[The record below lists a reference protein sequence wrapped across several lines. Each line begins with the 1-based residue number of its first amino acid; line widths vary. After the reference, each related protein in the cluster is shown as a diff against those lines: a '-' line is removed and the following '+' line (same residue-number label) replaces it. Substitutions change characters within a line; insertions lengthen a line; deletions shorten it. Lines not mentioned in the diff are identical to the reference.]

1 MKKLLAIILAALI
14 VLCILPTAAFAEGND
29 NSVPVWPEEG
39 SIHLEKSAEKAN
51 IPGFNDAWEITL
63 KVSGKNYN
71 TTSDV
76 VLVIDNS
83 NSMYE
88 DGRMAKTKTAAKAF
102 VDKLLTEDSS
112 TRIAVVVFN
121 LKATNTGFYT
131 YQNKEE
137 IKQYIDNI
145 KKNED
150 DGGTFTQ
157 LGIKTAQELL
167 ASAESTG
174 KNKSIVLLSDGVPTK
189 SYEVNN
195 ISLVDVTR
203 VSTDITSNC
212 GFGTHSAPTIKL
224 KPEYTTKIEGCDYSK
239 TKGNGYENDYGISYT
254 VSAPS
259 QSFFNHD
266 EVKGSWKCS
275 HTLGSSKKWNYVINA
290 NNSNGTQNTT
300 GTISGHSSG
309 TIKFSTKFTA
319 QRTILNLSEPTIWE
333 ANQAKN
339 ARTTIYSVALQ
350 AGTNGENT
358 LKACASDPVK
368 GYFAIGA
375 NETDVAGKLTEAFTA
390 IAGSIAIAAKNGV
403 VNDQMSEFVDV
414 YFDTA
419 HNAPIITNDLDAYNA
434 GNADIYISQG
444 TAAFEGEPEKII
456 WQVGNVNE
464 DDPPVMKYRVIA
476 KQKIITEPGQLIPT
490 NEFATFN
497 YIDYK
502 DEEQNGTF
510 PVPQVAINGGT
521 ILVHYYLVNGDGKPI
536 NEYGVEVESPKVAKQ
551 VKEEH
556 YFVNAEGQSG
566 LNYGTYTVNKADIEG
581 HNYFGKYSVDEGVL
595 TEGDTAAVE
604 LSMAN
609 ANRNVWFAYN
619 KEFTVVHVK
628 ENGNT
633 SENFSVSAGFD
644 MTAHVTEGYL
654 YGGTFS
660 DEACTQV
667 ANFGDGNPTGFLPE
681 AGKTYYI
688 WEVDR
693 EYLMPKSL
701 SCWEHVGT
709 GIVDVMGF
717 YLVTPIDRLNYS
729 EVGFRVGE
737 AKLPANQLTETY
749 MDGGETATLI
759 KEGDQPVVYQKI
771 NVTRKDGGSDSYT
784 VSSVTSKTAGYLACY
799 SMDKATYWNE
809 AGAQITFTPY
819 WITLDGVE
827 VTGSATRTC
836 EYKGAGSDAD
846 TTYKKVGKVSEVAA
860 AVKPVFT
867 SADNANGLTLLSA
880 FIADGVQMNPVA
892 PTEPEKPIEPAEPEQ
907 PTEPEQPIEP
917 TEPEQPE
924 KPEQPSNE
932 INVTVHDAGETYT
945 VTVAKGD
952 IRGEIE
958 HIGADNKLFA
968 GWYYDEHCKKVADL
982 ADITEDTEIH
992 AKYVSTSYLQAKY
1005 MENFFFRNRGIYLI
1019 SAVDGRD
1026 FAETGFII
1034 NGEAFTASGSNRN
1047 VHYSAS
1053 YLFGRDVSRNAR
1065 LIVED
1070 YSLYGVEE
1078 GTELVVAPY
1087 WVTADGT
1094 TVYGTERVLTVGRYG
1109 IEG

>member
-1 MKKLLAIILAALI
+1 MKKLLAIILAALM

-63 KVSGKNYN
+63 KVSGKNYK

-88 DGRMAKTKTAAKAF
+88 DGRMTKTKTAAIAF
-102 VDKLLTEDSS
+102 ANELLTEGSS
-112 TRIAVVVFN
+112 TRIALVVY
-121 LKATNTGFYT
+121 ATNVRSFTGFYDYNT
-131 YQNKEE
+131 KAELITKINAISKEE
-137 IKQYIDNI
+137 N
-145 KKNED
+145 NNN
-150 DGGTFTQ
+150 GGTNQ
-157 LGIKTAQELL
+157 QAGIHKAQELL
-167 ASAESTG
+167 ASAASTG
-174 KNKSIVLLSDGVPTK
+174 KNKSMVILSDGEATYSHPFKATAT
-189 SYEVNN
+189 Y
-195 ISLVDVTR
+195 
-203 VSTDITSNC
+203 SNC
-212 GFGTHSAPTIKL
+212 EAWSSIGCPRGGSLTGISAFTPNYNKIIGEGDSFNMSYNAEVSAICPKHNKTNTHNRIYNLDGTHTASGGTN
-224 KPEYTTKIEGCDYSK
+224 
-239 TKGNGYENDYGISYT
+239 NG
-254 VSAPS
+254 VA
-259 QSFFNHD
+259 
-266 EVKGSWKCS
+266 
-275 HTLGSSKKWNYVINA
+275 
-290 NNSNGTQNTT
+290 
-300 GTISGHSSG
+300 
-309 TIKFSTKFTA
+309 
-319 QRTILNLSEPTIWE
+319 TIWE
-333 ANQAKN
+333 ANQAKV
-339 ARTTIYSVALQ
+339 AGTTIYSVALQ

-375 NETDVAGKLTEAFTA
+375 NETDVAGKLTEAFTS

-414 YFDTA
+414 YFDTT

-476 KQKIITEPGQLIPT
+476 KQKNYEPGRLIPT

-536 NEYGVEVESPKVAKQ
+536 NESGVVVESPKFAKQ

-566 LNYGTYTVNKADIEG
+566 LSYGTYTVNKADIEG
-581 HNYFGKYSVDEGVL
+581 HNYFGKYSVDEGAL
-595 TEGDTAAVE
+595 MTGAAAAVE
-604 LSMAN
+604 LSTAN
-609 ANRNVWFAYN
+609 ANRHVWFAYN

-628 ENGNT
+628 ENGST

-701 SCWEHVGT
+701 SCWEHVDAT
-709 GIVDVMGF
+709 NVDVTGF

-729 EVGFRVGE
+729 EVGFKVGG
-737 AKLPANQLTETY
+737 AKLPANQLTEEY
-749 MDGGETATLI
+749 MQNGEKATLI
-759 KEGDQPVVYQKI
+759 KDGEQSVVYDKI
-771 NVTRKDGGSDSYT
+771 IVDCKSTRTEVFDIT
-784 VSSVTSKTAGYLACY
+784 SVTNKTKGSLACY
-799 SMDKATYWNE
+799 SMNKVNYWNE
-809 AGAQITFTPY
+809 VGATVTFTPY

-860 AVKPVFT
+860 AVEPVFT

-880 FIADGVQMNPVA
+880 FIADGVQMNPIA
-892 PTEPEKPIEPAEPEQ
+892 

-932 INVTVHDAGETYT
+932 INVTVHDVGETYT

-958 HIGADNKLFA
+958 HIGADDKLFA

-992 AKYVSTSYLQAKY
+992 AKYVSTSYLQVKY
-1005 MENFFFRNRGIYLI
+1005 IENFFFRNRGIYLI

>member
-1 MKKLLAIILAALI
+1 MKKVVAMLLAALM

-51 IPGFNDAWEITL
+51 IPGFNDVWEITL
-63 KVSGKNYN
+63 KISGKNYK

-83 NSMYE
+83 NSMYD
-88 DGRMAKTKTAAKAF
+88 DGRMTKTKTAAIAF
-102 VDKLLTEDSS
+102 ANELLTEGSS
-112 TRIAVVVFN
+112 TRIALVVY
-121 LKATNTGFYT
+121 ATNVRSFTGFYDYNT
-131 YQNKEE
+131 KAELITKINAISKEA
-137 IKQYIDNI
+137 N
-145 KKNED
+145 NNN
-150 DGGTFTQ
+150 GGTNQ
-157 LGIKTAQELL
+157 QAGIHKAQGLL
-167 ASAESTG
+167 ASAASTG
-174 KNKSIVLLSDGVPTK
+174 KNKSMVILSDGEATYSHPFTATATYLNCEAWSSIGCPRGGSLTGISAFTPNYNK
-189 SYEVNN
+189 IIGEGDSFNMSYNAEVSAICPKHNKTN
-195 ISLVDVTR
+195 THNRIYNLD
-203 VSTDITSNC
+203 
-212 GFGTHSAPTIKL
+212 GTHTASGGTN
-224 KPEYTTKIEGCDYSK
+224 
-239 TKGNGYENDYGISYT
+239 NG
-254 VSAPS
+254 VA
-259 QSFFNHD
+259 
-266 EVKGSWKCS
+266 
-275 HTLGSSKKWNYVINA
+275 
-290 NNSNGTQNTT
+290 
-300 GTISGHSSG
+300 
-309 TIKFSTKFTA
+309 
-319 QRTILNLSEPTIWE
+319 TIWE
-333 ANQAKN
+333 ANQAK
-339 ARTTIYSVALQ
+339 AAGTTIYSVALQ

-414 YFDTA
+414 YFDTT

-456 WQVGNVNE
+456 WRVGNVNE
-464 DDPPVMKYRVIA
+464 DDPPIMKYRVIA
-476 KQKIITEPGQLIPT
+476 KQKNYEPGRLIPT
-490 NEFATFN
+490 NEFATFD
-497 YIDYK
+497 YTDYK
-502 DEEQNGTF
+502 DEKQNGTF
-510 PVPQVAINGGT
+510 PVPQVAIKGGT

-536 NEYGVEVESPKVAKQ
+536 NESGVVVESPKFAKQ

-556 YFVNAEGQSG
+556 YFVNENGQSG

-581 HNYFGKYSVDEGVL
+581 HNYFGKYSVDEGAL
-595 TEGDTAAVE
+595 MTGDAAAVE
-604 LSMAN
+604 LSTAN
-609 ANRNVWFAYN
+609 ANRHVWFAYTQ
-619 KEFTVVHVK
+619 EFTVVHVK
-628 ENGNT
+628 ESGST
-633 SENFSVSAGFD
+633 SKTFNVSAGFD

-681 AGKTYYI
+681 ASKTYYI

-701 SCWEHVGT
+701 SCWEHVDAT
-709 GIVDVMGF
+709 NVDVTGF
-717 YLVTPIDRLNYS
+717 YLVTPIDRTYYS
-729 EVGFRVGE
+729 EVGFKVGGE
-737 AKLPANQLTETY
+737 KLKANQLTEEY
-749 MDGGETATLI
+749 MQNGEKATLI
-759 KEGDQPVVYQKI
+759 KDGEQSVVYDKI
-771 NVTRKDGGSDSYT
+771 IVDCKSTRTEVFDIT
-784 VSSVTSKTAGYLACY
+784 SVTNKTKGSLACY
-799 SMDKATYWNE
+799 SMNKVTYWNE
-809 AGAQITFTPY
+809 VGATVTFTPY

-860 AVKPVFT
+860 AVEPVFT

-892 PTEPEKPIEPAEPEQ
+892 PTEPEKPIEP
-907 PTEPEQPIEP
+907 TEH
-917 TEPEQPE
+917 EQPE

-932 INVTVHDAGETYT
+932 INVTVHDAGETYSLT
-945 VTVAKGD
+945 LAKGD

-958 HIGADNKLFA
+958 HIGADDKLFA

-982 ADITEDTEIH
+982 ADITEDTEIY
-992 AKYVSTSYLQAKY
+992 AKYVSTSYLQVKY
-1005 MENFFFRNRGIYLI
+1005 IENFFFRNRGIYLI

-1094 TVYGTERVLTVGRYG
+1094 TVYGTERVLTVGWYG

>member
-1 MKKLLAIILAALI
+1 MKKLLAIILAALM

-63 KVSGKNYN
+63 KVSGKNYK

-88 DGRMAKTKTAAKAF
+88 DGRMTKTKTAAIAF
-102 VDKLLTEDSS
+102 ANELLTEGSS
-112 TRIAVVVFN
+112 TRIALVVY
-121 LKATNTGFYT
+121 ATNVRSFTGFYDYNT
-131 YQNKEE
+131 KAELITKINAISKEE
-137 IKQYIDNI
+137 N
-145 KKNED
+145 NNN
-150 DGGTFTQ
+150 GGTNQ
-157 LGIKTAQELL
+157 QAGIHKAQELL
-167 ASAESTG
+167 ASAASTG
-174 KNKSIVLLSDGVPTK
+174 KNKSMVILSDGEATYSHPFKATAT
-189 SYEVNN
+189 Y
-195 ISLVDVTR
+195 
-203 VSTDITSNC
+203 SNC
-212 GFGTHSAPTIKL
+212 EAWSSIGCPRGGSLTGISAFTPNYNKIIGEGDSFNMSYNAEVSAICPKHNKTNTHNRIYNLDGTHTASGGTN
-224 KPEYTTKIEGCDYSK
+224 
-239 TKGNGYENDYGISYT
+239 NG
-254 VSAPS
+254 VA
-259 QSFFNHD
+259 
-266 EVKGSWKCS
+266 
-275 HTLGSSKKWNYVINA
+275 
-290 NNSNGTQNTT
+290 
-300 GTISGHSSG
+300 
-309 TIKFSTKFTA
+309 
-319 QRTILNLSEPTIWE
+319 TIWE
-333 ANQAKN
+333 ANQAKV
-339 ARTTIYSVALQ
+339 AGTTIYSVALQ

-375 NETDVAGKLTEAFTA
+375 NETDVAGKLTEAFTS

-414 YFDTA
+414 YFDTT

-476 KQKIITEPGQLIPT
+476 KQKNYEPGRLIPT

-536 NEYGVEVESPKVAKQ
+536 NESGVVVESPKFAKQ

-566 LNYGTYTVNKADIEG
+566 LSYGTYTVNKADIEG
-581 HNYFGKYSVDEGVL
+581 HNYFGKYSVDEGAL
-595 TEGDTAAVE
+595 MTGAAAAVE
-604 LSMAN
+604 LSTAN
-609 ANRNVWFAYN
+609 ANRHVWFAYN

-628 ENGNT
+628 ENGST

-701 SCWEHVGT
+701 SCWEHVDAT
-709 GIVDVMGF
+709 NVDVTGF

-729 EVGFRVGE
+729 EVGFKVGG
-737 AKLPANQLTETY
+737 AKLPANQLTEEY
-749 MDGGETATLI
+749 MQNGEKATLI
-759 KEGDQPVVYQKI
+759 KDGEQSVVYDKI
-771 NVTRKDGGSDSYT
+771 IVDCKSTRTEVFDIT
-784 VSSVTSKTAGYLACY
+784 SVTNKMKGSLACY
-799 SMDKATYWNE
+799 SMNKVNYWNE
-809 AGAQITFTPY
+809 VGATVTFTPY

-860 AVKPVFT
+860 AVEPVFT

-880 FIADGVQMNPVA
+880 FIADGVQMNPIA
-892 PTEPEKPIEPAEPEQ
+892 

-932 INVTVHDAGETYT
+932 INVTVHDVGETYT

-958 HIGADNKLFA
+958 HIGADDKLFA

-992 AKYVSTSYLQAKY
+992 AKYVSTSYLQVKY
-1005 MENFFFRNRGIYLI
+1005 IENFFFRNRGIYLI

>member
-1 MKKLLAIILAALI
+1 MKKVVATLLAALM

-51 IPGFNDAWEITL
+51 IPGFNDVWEITL
-63 KVSGKNYN
+63 KISGKNYK

-83 NSMYE
+83 NSMYD
-88 DGRMAKTKTAAKAF
+88 DGRMAKTKTAAIAF
-102 VDKLLTEDSS
+102 ANELLTEGSS
-112 TRIAVVVFN
+112 TRIALVVY
-121 LKATNTGFYT
+121 ATNVRSFTGFYDYNT
-131 YQNKEE
+131 KAELITKINAISKEA
-137 IKQYIDNI
+137 N
-145 KKNED
+145 NNN
-150 DGGTFTQ
+150 GGTNQ
-157 LGIKTAQELL
+157 QAGIHKAQELL
-167 ASAESTG
+167 ASAASTG
-174 KNKSIVLLSDGVPTK
+174 KNKSMVILSDGEATYSHPFTATAT
-189 SYEVNN
+189 Y
-195 ISLVDVTR
+195 
-203 VSTDITSNC
+203 SNC
-212 GFGTHSAPTIKL
+212 EAWSSIGCPRGGSLTGISAFTPNYNKIIGEGDSFNMSYNAEVSAICPKHNKTNTHNRIYNLDGTHTASGGTN
-224 KPEYTTKIEGCDYSK
+224 
-239 TKGNGYENDYGISYT
+239 NG
-254 VSAPS
+254 VA
-259 QSFFNHD
+259 
-266 EVKGSWKCS
+266 
-275 HTLGSSKKWNYVINA
+275 
-290 NNSNGTQNTT
+290 
-300 GTISGHSSG
+300 
-309 TIKFSTKFTA
+309 
-319 QRTILNLSEPTIWE
+319 TIWE
-333 ANQAKN
+333 ANQAK
-339 ARTTIYSVALQ
+339 AAGTTIYSVALQ

-414 YFDTA
+414 YFDTT

-464 DDPPVMKYRVIA
+464 DDPPIMKYRVIA

-581 HNYFGKYSVDEGVL
+581 HNYFGKYSVNEGDL
-595 TEGDTAAVE
+595 TEGDAATVE

-609 ANRNVWFAYN
+609 ANRNVWFAYT

-633 SENFSVSAGFD
+633 SERFSVSAGFD

-654 YGGTFS
+654 YGGTFA

-667 ANFGDGNPTGFLPE
+667 ADFGGGNPTGFLPE

-701 SCWEHVGT
+701 SCWEHVDAT
-709 GIVDVMGF
+709 NVDVTGF

-729 EVGFRVGE
+729 EVGFKVGGE
-737 AKLPANQLTETY
+737 KLKANQLTEEY
-749 MDGGETATLI
+749 MQNGEKATLI
-759 KEGDQPVVYQKI
+759 KDGEQSVVYDKI
-771 NVTRKDGGSDSYT
+771 IVDCKSTRTEVFDIT
-784 VSSVTSKTAGYLACY
+784 SVTNKTKGSLACY
-799 SMDKATYWNE
+799 SMNKVTYWNE
-809 AGAQITFTPY
+809 VGATVTFTPY

-860 AVKPVFT
+860 AVEPVFT

-892 PTEPEKPIEPAEPEQ
+892 PTEPE
-907 PTEPEQPIEP
+907 QPIEP

-932 INVTVHDAGETYT
+932 INVIVHDAGETYT

-958 HIGADNKLFA
+958 HIGADDKLFA

-992 AKYVSTSYLQAKY
+992 AKYVSTSYLQVKY
-1005 MENFFFRNRGIYLI
+1005 IENFFFRNRGIYLI

>member
-51 IPGFNDAWEITL
+51 IAGFNDAWEITL
-63 KVSGKNYN
+63 KVSGKNYK

-88 DGRMAKTKTAAKAF
+88 DGRMAKTKTAAIAF
-102 VDKLLTEDSS
+102 ANELLTEGSS
-112 TRIAVVVFN
+112 TRIALVVY
-121 LKATNTGFYT
+121 ATNVRSFTGFYDYNT
-131 YQNKEE
+131 KAELITKINAISKEA
-137 IKQYIDNI
+137 N
-145 KKNED
+145 NNN
-150 DGGTFTQ
+150 GGTNQ
-157 LGIKTAQELL
+157 QAGIHKAQELL
-167 ASAESTG
+167 ASAASTG
-174 KNKSIVLLSDGVPTK
+174 KNKSMVILSDGEATYSHPFTATAT
-189 SYEVNN
+189 Y
-195 ISLVDVTR
+195 
-203 VSTDITSNC
+203 SNC
-212 GFGTHSAPTIKL
+212 EAWSSIGCPRGGSLTGISAFTPNYNKIIGEGDSFNMSYNAEVSAICPKHNKTNTHNRIYNLDGTHTASGGTN
-224 KPEYTTKIEGCDYSK
+224 
-239 TKGNGYENDYGISYT
+239 NG
-254 VSAPS
+254 VA
-259 QSFFNHD
+259 
-266 EVKGSWKCS
+266 
-275 HTLGSSKKWNYVINA
+275 
-290 NNSNGTQNTT
+290 
-300 GTISGHSSG
+300 
-309 TIKFSTKFTA
+309 
-319 QRTILNLSEPTIWE
+319 TIWE
-333 ANQAKN
+333 ANQAKV
-339 ARTTIYSVALQ
+339 AGTTIYSVALQ

-403 VNDQMSEFVDV
+403 VNDQMSKFVDV
-414 YFDTA
+414 YFDST
-419 HNAPIITNDLDAYNA
+419 HNEPIITNDLDAYNA

-464 DDPPVMKYRVIA
+464 DDPPIMKYRVIA
-476 KQKIITEPGQLIPT
+476 KQKNYEPGQLIPT
-490 NEFATFN
+490 NEFATFD
-497 YIDYK
+497 YTDYK
-502 DEEQNGTF
+502 DKEQNGTF

-536 NEYGVEVESPKVAKQ
+536 NESGVVVESPKFAKQ

-566 LNYGTYTVNKADIEG
+566 LSYDTYTVNKADIEG
-581 HNYFGKYSVDEGVL
+581 HNYFGKYSVDEGAL

-604 LSMAN
+604 LSTAN

-759 KEGDQPVVYQKI
+759 KDGEQSVVYDKI
-771 NVTRKDGGSDSYT
+771 IVDCNSTRTEVFDIT
-784 VSSVTSKTAGYLACY
+784 SVTNKTKGSLACY
-799 SMDKATYWNE
+799 SMNKVTYWNE
-809 AGAQITFTPY
+809 VGATVTFTPY

-860 AVKPVFT
+860 AVEPVFT

-892 PTEPEKPIEPAEPEQ
+892 PTEPEKPIEPTEPEQ
-907 PTEPEQPIEP
+907 PTEHEQPIEP

-924 KPEQPSNE
+924 KPEQPEQPSNE

-958 HIGADNKLFA
+958 HIGADDKLFA

-992 AKYVSTSYLQAKY
+992 AKYVSTSYLQVKY
-1005 MENFFFRNRGIYLI
+1005 IENFFFRNRGIYLI

>member
-1 MKKLLAIILAALI
+1 MKKVVAMLLAALM

-29 NSVPVWPEEG
+29 NSVPVWPAEG
-39 SIHLEKSAEKAN
+39 SIKLEKDAEAVGGEN
-51 IPGFNDAWEITL
+51 SNLWEVTL
-63 KVSGKNYN
+63 SIQGKNYK

-83 NSMYE
+83 NSMYD
-88 DGRMAKTKTAAKAF
+88 DGRMAKTKTAAIAF
-102 VDKLLTEDSS
+102 ANELLTEGSS
-112 TRIAVVVFN
+112 TRIALVVY
-121 LKATNTGFYT
+121 ATNVRSFTGFYDYNT
-131 YQNKEE
+131 KAELITKINAISKEA
-137 IKQYIDNI
+137 N
-145 KKNED
+145 NNN
-150 DGGTFTQ
+150 GGTNQ
-157 LGIKTAQELL
+157 QAGIHKAQELL
-167 ASAESTG
+167 ASAASTG
-174 KNKSIVLLSDGVPTK
+174 KNKSMVILSDGEATYSHPFTATAT
-189 SYEVNN
+189 Y
-195 ISLVDVTR
+195 
-203 VSTDITSNC
+203 SNC
-212 GFGTHSAPTIKL
+212 EAWSSIGCPRGGSLTGISAFTPNYNKIIGEGDSFNMSYNAEVSAICPKHNKTNTHNRIYNLDGTHTASGGTN
-224 KPEYTTKIEGCDYSK
+224 
-239 TKGNGYENDYGISYT
+239 NG
-254 VSAPS
+254 VA
-259 QSFFNHD
+259 
-266 EVKGSWKCS
+266 
-275 HTLGSSKKWNYVINA
+275 
-290 NNSNGTQNTT
+290 
-300 GTISGHSSG
+300 
-309 TIKFSTKFTA
+309 
-319 QRTILNLSEPTIWE
+319 TIWE
-333 ANQAKN
+333 ANQAKV
-339 ARTTIYSVALQ
+339 AGTTIYSVALQ

-375 NETDVAGKLTEAFTA
+375 NETDVAGKLTEAFTS

-414 YFDTA
+414 YFDTT

-476 KQKIITEPGQLIPT
+476 KQKNYEPGRLIPT
-490 NEFATFN
+490 NEFATFD
-497 YIDYK
+497 YTDYK
-502 DEEQNGTF
+502 DEKQNGTF
-510 PVPQVAINGGT
+510 PVPQVAIKGGT

-536 NEYGVEVESPKVAKQ
+536 NESGVVVESPKFAKQ

-566 LNYGTYTVNKADIEG
+566 LSYGTYTVNKADIEG
-581 HNYFGKYSVDEGVL
+581 HNYFGKYSVDEGAL
-595 TEGDTAAVE
+595 MTGDAAAVE
-604 LSMAN
+604 LSTAN
-609 ANRNVWFAYN
+609 ANRHVWFAYN

-633 SENFSVSAGFD
+633 SEKFSVSAGFD

-654 YGGTFS
+654 YGGTFA

-860 AVKPVFT
+860 AVEPVFT

-892 PTEPEKPIEPAEPEQ
+892 PTEPEQPIEPTEPEQ
-907 PTEPEQPIEP
+907 PTEHEQPIEP

-958 HIGADNKLFA
+958 HIGADDKLFA

-992 AKYVSTSYLQAKY
+992 AKYVSTSYLQVKY
-1005 MENFFFRNRGIYLI
+1005 IENFFFRNRGIYLI

-1094 TVYGTERVLTVGRYG
+1094 TVYGTERVLTVGWYG

>member
-1 MKKLLAIILAALI
+1 MKKVVAMLLAALM

-29 NSVPVWPEEG
+29 NSVPVWPAEG
-39 SIHLEKSAEKAN
+39 SIKLEKDAEAVGGEN
-51 IPGFNDAWEITL
+51 SNLWEVTL
-63 KVSGKNYN
+63 SIQGKNYK

-83 NSMYE
+83 NSMYD
-88 DGRMAKTKTAAKAF
+88 DGRMAKTKTAAIAF
-102 VDKLLTEDSS
+102 ANELLTEGSS
-112 TRIAVVVFN
+112 TRIALVVY
-121 LKATNTGFYT
+121 ATNVRSFTGFYDYNT
-131 YQNKEE
+131 KAELITKINAISKEA
-137 IKQYIDNI
+137 N
-145 KKNED
+145 NNN
-150 DGGTFTQ
+150 GGTNQ
-157 LGIKTAQELL
+157 QAGIHKAQELL
-167 ASAESTG
+167 ASAASTG
-174 KNKSIVLLSDGVPTK
+174 KNKSMVILSDGEATYSHPFTATAT
-189 SYEVNN
+189 Y
-195 ISLVDVTR
+195 
-203 VSTDITSNC
+203 SNC
-212 GFGTHSAPTIKL
+212 EAWSSIGCPRGGSLTGISAFTPNYNKIIGEGDSFNMSYNAEVSAICPKHNKTNTHNRIYNLDGTHTASGGTN
-224 KPEYTTKIEGCDYSK
+224 
-239 TKGNGYENDYGISYT
+239 NG
-254 VSAPS
+254 VA
-259 QSFFNHD
+259 
-266 EVKGSWKCS
+266 
-275 HTLGSSKKWNYVINA
+275 
-290 NNSNGTQNTT
+290 
-300 GTISGHSSG
+300 
-309 TIKFSTKFTA
+309 
-319 QRTILNLSEPTIWE
+319 TIWE
-333 ANQAKN
+333 ANQAKV
-339 ARTTIYSVALQ
+339 AGTTIYSVALQ

-375 NETDVAGKLTEAFTA
+375 NETDVAGKLTEAFTS

-414 YFDTA
+414 YFDTT

-476 KQKIITEPGQLIPT
+476 KQKNYEPGRLIPT
-490 NEFATFN
+490 NEFATFD
-497 YIDYK
+497 YTDYK
-502 DEEQNGTF
+502 DEKQNGTF
-510 PVPQVAINGGT
+510 PVPQVAIKGGT

-536 NEYGVEVESPKVAKQ
+536 NESGVVVESPKFAKQ

-566 LNYGTYTVNKADIEG
+566 LSYGTYTVNKADIEG
-581 HNYFGKYSVDEGVL
+581 HNYFGKYSVDEGAL
-595 TEGDTAAVE
+595 MTGDAAAVE
-604 LSMAN
+604 LSTAN
-609 ANRNVWFAYN
+609 ANRHVWFAYN

-633 SENFSVSAGFD
+633 SEKFSVSAGFD

-654 YGGTFS
+654 YGGTFA

-860 AVKPVFT
+860 AVEPVFT

-892 PTEPEKPIEPAEPEQ
+892 PTEPEQPIEPTEPEQ
-907 PTEPEQPIEP
+907 PTEHEQPIEP

-958 HIGADNKLFA
+958 HIGADDKLFA

-992 AKYVSTSYLQAKY
+992 AKYVSTSYLQVKY
-1005 MENFFFRNRGIYLI
+1005 IENFFFRNRGIYLI

>member
-1 MKKLLAIILAALI
+1 MKKLLAIILAALM
-14 VLCILPTAAFAEGND
+14 VLCILPTAAFADE
-29 NSVPVWPEEG
+29 SSAVPVWPAEG
-39 SIHLEKSAEKAN
+39 SIKLEKDAEAVGGEN
-51 IPGFNDAWEITL
+51 SNLWEVTL
-63 KVSGKNYN
+63 SIQGKNYK

-76 VLVIDNS
+76 VLVIDCS
-83 NSMYE
+83 GSM
-88 DGRMAKTKTAAKAF
+88 DGSKLTNTRKAAKAF
-102 VDKLLTEDSS
+102 GEKLLAKGSS
-112 TRIAVVVFN
+112 TRIAIVTYIDEAAAYN
-121 LKATNTGFYT
+121 NGHFYT
-131 YQNKEE
+131 ADGLAAFNTAVDAATYA
-137 IKQYIDNI
+137 
-145 KKNED
+145 
-150 DGGTFTQ
+150 DGGTNQ
-157 LGIKTAQELL
+157 QAGIHKAQELL
-167 ASAESTG
+167 TSAVSTG
-174 KNKSIVLLSDGVPTK
+174 KTKSIVILSDGEATYSYPFVGGSASIDCRNFLSHRFSGNPQVTTWPANAVP
-189 SYEVNN
+189 
-195 ISLVDVTR
+195 D
-203 VSTDITSNC
+203 
-212 GFGTHSAPTIKL
+212 
-224 KPEYTTKIEGCDYSK
+224 YTTVVGTGGDFSLD
-239 TKGNGYENDYGISYT
+239 GNILWNCKCKHNRTTNELYG
-254 VSAPS
+254 
-259 QSFFNHD
+259 SFYYDADGNF
-266 EVKGSWKCS
+266 VC
-275 HTLGSSKKWNYVINA
+275 
-290 NNSNGTQNTT
+290 SNGNR
-300 GTISGHSSG
+300 SSNNG
-309 TIKFSTKFTA
+309 VA
-319 QRTILNLSEPTIWE
+319 TIWE
-333 ANQAKN
+333 ANKAK
-339 ARTTIYSVALQ
+339 AAGTAIYSVALQ
-350 AGTNGENT
+350 AGTNGEAT
-358 LKACASDPVK
+358 LKACASDAAK
-368 GYFAIGA
+368 GYFAIAA
-375 NETDVAGKLTEAFTA
+375 NETDVAGKLTEAFTS
-390 IAGSIAIAAKNGV
+390 IAGSIAIAARNGV
-403 VNDQMSEFVDV
+403 VNDTMGEKVDLKFNGSEPV
-414 YFDTA
+414 
-419 HNAPIITNDLDAYNA
+419 ITTEEAVYNA

-444 TAAFEGEPEKII
+444 TATWDSAARKINWNVGDVREGDAPTLKYK
-456 WQVGNVNE
+456 VTVRAGYTVVKNE
-464 DDPPVMKYRVIA
+464 
-476 KQKIITEPGQLIPT
+476 TLFT
-490 NEFATFN
+490 NESAEFN
-497 YIDYK
+497 YTDYK
-502 DEEQNGTF
+502 DEKVKGEF
-510 PVPQVAINGGT
+510 PKPQVTVGGGK
-521 ILVHYYLVNGDGKPI
+521 ILVHYYMVNGNGEPI
-536 NEYGVEVESPKVAKQ
+536 NENGIVVASPSLAKQLKTAEYFAVDGSTALEYNKPYTVAKTDLGG
-551 VKEEH
+551 
-556 YFVNAEGQSG
+556 Y
-566 LNYGTYTVNKADIEG
+566 TYA
-581 HNYFGKYSVDEGVL
+581 GKYILNNDAL
-595 TEGDTAAVE
+595 TAGDFATVT
-604 LSMAN
+604 LSATN
-609 ANRNVWFAYN
+609 SNQHVWFAYTQ
-619 KEFTVVHVK
+619 EFTVVHVK
-628 ENGNT
+628 ESGST
-633 SENFSVSAGFD
+633 SEKFSVSAGFD

-701 SCWEHVGT
+701 SCWEHVDAT
-709 GIVDVMGF
+709 NVDVTGF

-729 EVGFRVGE
+729 EVGFKVGG
-737 AKLPANQLTETY
+737 AKLPANQLTEEY
-749 MDGGETATLI
+749 MQNGEKATLI
-759 KEGDQPVVYQKI
+759 KDGEQSVVYDKI
-771 NVTRKDGGSDSYT
+771 IVDCKSTRTEVFDIT
-784 VSSVTSKTAGYLACY
+784 SVTNKTKGFLACY
-799 SMDKATYWNE
+799 SMNKGTYWNE
-809 AGAQITFTPY
+809 VGATVTFTPY

-860 AVKPVFT
+860 AVEPVFT

-892 PTEPEKPIEPAEPEQ
+892 PTEPEK
-907 PTEPEQPIEP
+907 PIEP

-958 HIGADNKLFA
+958 HIGADDKLFA

-992 AKYVSTSYLQAKY
+992 AKYVSASYLQVKY
-1005 MENFFFRNRGIYLI
+1005 IENFFFRNRGIYLI

>member
-1 MKKLLAIILAALI
+1 MKKVVAMLLAALM

-51 IPGFNDAWEITL
+51 IAGFNDAWEITL
-63 KVSGKNYN
+63 KISGKNYK

-83 NSMYE
+83 NSMYD
-88 DGRMAKTKTAAKAF
+88 DGRMTKTKTAAIAF
-102 VDKLLTEDSS
+102 ANELLTEGSS
-112 TRIAVVVFN
+112 TRIALVVY
-121 LKATNTGFYT
+121 ATNVRSFTGFYDYNT
-131 YQNKEE
+131 KAELITKINAISKEA
-137 IKQYIDNI
+137 N
-145 KKNED
+145 NNN
-150 DGGTFTQ
+150 GGTNQ
-157 LGIKTAQELL
+157 QAGIHKAQELL
-167 ASAESTG
+167 ASAASTG
-174 KNKSIVLLSDGVPTK
+174 KNKSMVILSDGEATYSHPFTATAT
-189 SYEVNN
+189 Y
-195 ISLVDVTR
+195 
-203 VSTDITSNC
+203 SNC
-212 GFGTHSAPTIKL
+212 EAWSSIGCPRGGSLTGISAFTPNYNKIIGEGDSFNMSYNAEVSAICPKHNKTNTHNRIYNLDGTHTASGGTN
-224 KPEYTTKIEGCDYSK
+224 
-239 TKGNGYENDYGISYT
+239 NG
-254 VSAPS
+254 VA
-259 QSFFNHD
+259 
-266 EVKGSWKCS
+266 
-275 HTLGSSKKWNYVINA
+275 
-290 NNSNGTQNTT
+290 
-300 GTISGHSSG
+300 
-309 TIKFSTKFTA
+309 
-319 QRTILNLSEPTIWE
+319 TIWE
-333 ANQAKN
+333 ANQAK
-339 ARTTIYSVALQ
+339 AAGTTIYSVALQ

-414 YFDTA
+414 YFDTS

-464 DDPPVMKYRVIA
+464 DDPPIMKYRVIA

-502 DEEQNGTF
+502 DEEQQGTF

-536 NEYGVEVESPKVAKQ
+536 NEYGVVVESPKVAKQ

-566 LNYGTYTVNKADIEG
+566 LSYGTYTVNKADIEG
-581 HNYFGKYSVDEGVL
+581 HNYFGKYSVDEGAL
-595 TEGDTAAVE
+595 MTGDAAAVE

-609 ANRNVWFAYN
+609 ANRHVWFAYTQ
-619 KEFTVVHVK
+619 EFTVVHVK
-628 ENGNT
+628 ESGST
-633 SENFSVSAGFD
+633 SKTFNVSAGFD
-644 MTAHVTEGYL
+644 MTEHVTEGYL

-701 SCWEHVGT
+701 SCWEHVDAT
-709 GIVDVMGF
+709 NVDVTGF

-729 EVGFRVGE
+729 EVGFKVGGE
-737 AKLPANQLTETY
+737 KLKANQLTEEY
-749 MDGGETATLI
+749 MQNGEKATLI
-759 KEGDQPVVYQKI
+759 KDGEQSVVYDKI
-771 NVTRKDGGSDSYT
+771 IVDCKSTRTEVFDIT
-784 VSSVTSKTAGYLACY
+784 SVTNKTKGSLACY
-799 SMDKATYWNE
+799 SMNKVTYWNE
-809 AGAQITFTPY
+809 VGATVTFTPY

-860 AVKPVFT
+860 AVEPVFT

-892 PTEPEKPIEPAEPEQ
+892 PTEPEKPIEPTEPEQ
-907 PTEPEQPIEP
+907 PTEHEQPIEP

-924 KPEQPSNE
+924 KPEQPEQPSNE
-932 INVTVHDAGETYT
+932 INVTVHDAGKTYT

-958 HIGADNKLFA
+958 HIGADDKLFA

-992 AKYVSTSYLQAKY
+992 AKYVSTSYLQVKY
-1005 MENFFFRNRGIYLI
+1005 IENFFFRNRGIYLI

>member
-1 MKKLLAIILAALI
+1 MKKVVATLLAALM

-51 IPGFNDAWEITL
+51 IAGFNDAWEITL
-63 KVSGKNYN
+63 KISGKNYK

-88 DGRMAKTKTAAKAF
+88 DGRMAKTKTAAIAF
-102 VDKLLTEDSS
+102 ANELLTEGSS
-112 TRIAVVVFN
+112 TRIALVVY
-121 LKATNTGFYT
+121 ATNVSSFTEFYD
-131 YQNKEE
+131 YNKKAELIAKINAISKE
-137 IKQYIDNI
+137 TN
-145 KKNED
+145 NNN
-150 DGGTFTQ
+150 GGTNQ
-157 LGIKTAQELL
+157 QAGIHKAQELL
-167 ASAESTG
+167 ASAASTG
-174 KNKSIVLLSDGVPTK
+174 KNKSIVILSDGEATYSHPFKATAT
-189 SYEVNN
+189 Y
-195 ISLVDVTR
+195 
-203 VSTDITSNC
+203 SNC
-212 GFGTHSAPTIKL
+212 EAWSSIGCPRGGRLTGINAFTPNYNKIIGEGDSFNMSYNAEVSAICPKHNKTNTHNRIYNLDGTHTASGGTN
-224 KPEYTTKIEGCDYSK
+224 
-239 TKGNGYENDYGISYT
+239 NG
-254 VSAPS
+254 VA
-259 QSFFNHD
+259 
-266 EVKGSWKCS
+266 
-275 HTLGSSKKWNYVINA
+275 
-290 NNSNGTQNTT
+290 
-300 GTISGHSSG
+300 
-309 TIKFSTKFTA
+309 
-319 QRTILNLSEPTIWE
+319 TIWE

-339 ARTTIYSVALQ
+339 AGTTIYSVALQ

-414 YFDTA
+414 YFDTM

-464 DDPPVMKYRVIA
+464 DDPPIMKYRVIA

-581 HNYFGKYSVDEGVL
+581 HNYFGKYSVDEGDL
-595 TEGDTAAVE
+595 TEGDAATVE

-609 ANRNVWFAYN
+609 ANRNVWFAYT

-628 ENGNT
+628 ENGST
-633 SENFSVSAGFD
+633 SKTFNVSAGFD
-644 MTAHVTEGYL
+644 MTEHVTEGYL

-701 SCWEHVGT
+701 SCWEHVDAT
-709 GIVDVMGF
+709 NVDVTGF

-729 EVGFRVGE
+729 EVGFKVGGE
-737 AKLPANQLTETY
+737 KLKANQLTEEY
-749 MDGGETATLI
+749 MQNGEKATLI
-759 KEGDQPVVYQKI
+759 KDGEQSVVYDKI
-771 NVTRKDGGSDSYT
+771 IVDCKSTRTEVFDIT
-784 VSSVTSKTAGYLACY
+784 SVTNKTKGFLACY

-809 AGAQITFTPY
+809 AGAEITFTPY

-827 VTGSATRTC
+827 VNGGATRTC
-836 EYKGAGSDAD
+836 QYKGAGSDAD

-860 AVKPVFT
+860 AVEPVFT

-892 PTEPEKPIEPAEPEQ
+892 PTEPEKPIEPTESEQ

-958 HIGADNKLFA
+958 HIGADDKLFA

-992 AKYVSTSYLQAKY
+992 AKYVSTSYLQVKY
-1005 MENFFFRNRGIYLI
+1005 IENFFFRNRGIYLI

-1078 GTELVVAPY
+1078 GTELVVVPY

>member
-1 MKKLLAIILAALI
+1 MKKLLAIILAALM

-63 KVSGKNYN
+63 KVSGKNYK

-88 DGRMAKTKTAAKAF
+88 DGRMAKTKTAAIAF
-102 VDKLLTEDSS
+102 ANELLTEGSS
-112 TRIAVVVFN
+112 TRIALVVY
-121 LKATNTGFYT
+121 ATNVRSFTGFYDYNT
-131 YQNKEE
+131 KAELITKINAISKEA
-137 IKQYIDNI
+137 N
-145 KKNED
+145 NNN
-150 DGGTFTQ
+150 GGTNQ
-157 LGIKTAQELL
+157 QAGIHKAQELL
-167 ASAESTG
+167 TSAVSTG
-174 KNKSIVLLSDGVPTK
+174 KTKSIVILSDGEATYSHPFKATAT
-189 SYEVNN
+189 Y
-195 ISLVDVTR
+195 
-203 VSTDITSNC
+203 SNC
-212 GFGTHSAPTIKL
+212 EAWSSIGCPRGGSLTGISAFTPNYNKIIGEGDSFNMSYNAEVSAICPKHNKTNTHNRIYNLDGTHTASGGTN
-224 KPEYTTKIEGCDYSK
+224 
-239 TKGNGYENDYGISYT
+239 NG
-254 VSAPS
+254 VA
-259 QSFFNHD
+259 
-266 EVKGSWKCS
+266 
-275 HTLGSSKKWNYVINA
+275 
-290 NNSNGTQNTT
+290 
-300 GTISGHSSG
+300 
-309 TIKFSTKFTA
+309 
-319 QRTILNLSEPTIWE
+319 TIWE
-333 ANQAKN
+333 ANQAKV
-339 ARTTIYSVALQ
+339 AGTTIYSVALQ

-375 NETDVAGKLTEAFTA
+375 NETDVAGKLTEAFTS

-414 YFDTA
+414 YFDTT

-476 KQKIITEPGQLIPT
+476 KQKNYEPGRLIPT
-490 NEFATFN
+490 NEFATFD
-497 YIDYK
+497 YTDYK
-502 DEEQNGTF
+502 DEKQNGTF
-510 PVPQVAINGGT
+510 PVPQVAIKGGT

-536 NEYGVEVESPKVAKQ
+536 NESGVVVESPKFAKQ

-556 YFVNAEGQSG
+556 YFVNENGQSG

-581 HNYFGKYSVDEGVL
+581 HNYFGKYSVDEGAL
-595 TEGDTAAVE
+595 MTGAAAAVE
-604 LSMAN
+604 LSTAN
-609 ANRNVWFAYN
+609 ANRHVWFAYN

-628 ENGNT
+628 ENGST

-701 SCWEHVGT
+701 SCWEHVDAT
-709 GIVDVMGF
+709 NVDVTGF

-827 VTGSATRTC
+827 VNGGATRTC
-836 EYKGAGSDAD
+836 QYKGAGSDAD

-860 AVKPVFT
+860 AVEPVFT

-880 FIADGVQMNPVA
+880 FIADGVQMNPAA
-892 PTEPEKPIEPAEPEQ
+892 PTEPEKPIEPTEPEQ
-907 PTEPEQPIEP
+907 PTEHEQPIEP

-924 KPEQPSNE
+924 QPVEPEQPSDE
-932 INVTVHDAGETYT
+932 ITVTVHDAGETYSLT
-945 VTVAKGD
+945 LAKGD

-958 HIGADNKLFA
+958 YIGMEGRLFA

-992 AKYVSTSYLQAKY
+992 AKYVSTSYLQVKY
-1005 MENFFFRNRGIYLI
+1005 IENFFFRNRGIYLI

>member
-1 MKKLLAIILAALI
+1 MKKVVATLLAALM

-51 IPGFNDAWEITL
+51 ITGFNDAWEITL
-63 KVSGKNYN
+63 KVSGKNYK

-88 DGRMAKTKTAAKAF
+88 DGRMTKTKTAAKAF

-121 LKATNTGFYT
+121 LKVTNTGFYT

-167 ASAESTG
+167 TSAESTG

-195 ISLVDVTR
+195 ISLVDVTGA
-203 VSTDITSNC
+203 SPDITSNC
-212 GFGTHSAPTIKL
+212 SFGTHSTPTIKL

-254 VSAPS
+254 VSASS

-275 HTLGSSKKWNYVINA
+275 HALGSSKTWNYVINA

-300 GTISGHSSG
+300 GTISGHSNG
-309 TIKFSTKFTA
+309 TINFSTKFTA
-319 QRTILNLSEPTIWE
+319 QRTIPNLSEPTIWE

-339 ARTTIYSVALQ
+339 AGTTIYSVALQ

-358 LKACASDPVK
+358 LKACASDPIK
-368 GYFAIGA
+368 GYFAIGK

-414 YFDTA
+414 YFDNA
-419 HNAPIITNDLDAYNA
+419 QGAPIITDDLSAYNA

-444 TAAFEGEPEKII
+444 TATFEREPEKII

-464 DDPPVMKYRVIA
+464 DDPPIMKYRVIA
-476 KQKIITEPGQLIPT
+476 KQKNYEPGQLIPT
-490 NEFATFN
+490 NEFATFD
-497 YIDYK
+497 YTDYK
-502 DEEQNGTF
+502 DEEQQGTF

-536 NEYGVEVESPKVAKQ
+536 NESGVEVESPKFAKQ

-566 LNYGTYTVNKADIEG
+566 LSYGTYTVNKADIEG
-581 HNYFGKYSVDEGVL
+581 HNYFGKYSVDERALVPGAA
-595 TEGDTAAVE
+595 AAVE
-604 LSMAN
+604 LSTAN
-609 ANRNVWFAYN
+609 ANRHVWFAYN

-628 ENGNT
+628 ENGST

-667 ANFGDGNPTGFLPE
+667 ANFGGGNPTSFLPE

-688 WEVDR
+688 WEVDKA
-693 EYLMPKSL
+693 YLMPKSL
-701 SCWEHVGT
+701 SCWEHVDAT
-709 GIVDVMGF
+709 NVDVTGF

-729 EVGFRVGE
+729 EVGFKVGG
-737 AKLPANQLTETY
+737 AKLPANQLTEEY
-749 MDGGETATLI
+749 MQNGEKATLI
-759 KEGDQPVVYQKI
+759 KDGEQSVVYDKI
-771 NVTRKDGGSDSYT
+771 VVDCKSARTETFDI
-784 VSSVTSKTAGYLACY
+784 TSITNKTKGYLACY

-809 AGAQITFTPY
+809 AGATVTFTPY

-860 AVKPVFT
+860 AVEPVFT

-892 PTEPEKPIEPAEPEQ
+892 PTEPEKPIEPTESEQ

-958 HIGADNKLFA
+958 HIGADDKLFA

-992 AKYVSTSYLQAKY
+992 AKYVSTSYLQVKY
-1005 MENFFFRNRGIYLI
+1005 IENFFFRNRGIYLI

>member
-1 MKKLLAIILAALI
+1 MKKVVAMLLAALM

-51 IPGFNDAWEITL
+51 IPGFNDVWEITL
-63 KVSGKNYN
+63 KISGKNYK

-83 NSMYE
+83 NSMYD
-88 DGRMAKTKTAAKAF
+88 DGRMAKTKTAAIAF
-102 VDKLLTEDSS
+102 ANELLTEGSS
-112 TRIAVVVFN
+112 TRIALVVY
-121 LKATNTGFYT
+121 ATNVRSFTGFYDYNT
-131 YQNKEE
+131 KAELITKINAISKEA
-137 IKQYIDNI
+137 N
-145 KKNED
+145 NNN
-150 DGGTFTQ
+150 GGTNQ
-157 LGIKTAQELL
+157 QAGIHKAQELL
-167 ASAESTG
+167 ASAASTG
-174 KNKSIVLLSDGVPTK
+174 KNKSMVILSDGEATYSHPFTATAT
-189 SYEVNN
+189 Y
-195 ISLVDVTR
+195 
-203 VSTDITSNC
+203 SNC
-212 GFGTHSAPTIKL
+212 EAWSSIGCPRGGSLTGISAFTPNYNKIIGEGDSFNMSYNAEVSAICPKHNKTNTHNRIYNLDGTHTASGGTN
-224 KPEYTTKIEGCDYSK
+224 
-239 TKGNGYENDYGISYT
+239 NG
-254 VSAPS
+254 VA
-259 QSFFNHD
+259 
-266 EVKGSWKCS
+266 
-275 HTLGSSKKWNYVINA
+275 
-290 NNSNGTQNTT
+290 
-300 GTISGHSSG
+300 
-309 TIKFSTKFTA
+309 
-319 QRTILNLSEPTIWE
+319 TIWE
-333 ANQAKN
+333 ANQAK
-339 ARTTIYSVALQ
+339 AAGTTIYSVALQ

-414 YFDTA
+414 YFDST
-419 HNAPIITNDLDAYNA
+419 HGAPIITDDLSAYNA

-464 DDPPVMKYRVIA
+464 DDPPIMKYRVIA

-502 DEEQNGTF
+502 DEEQQGTF

-521 ILVHYYLVNGDGKPI
+521 ILVHYYLVNGNGKPI

-566 LNYGTYTVNKADIEG
+566 LSYGTYTVNKADIEG
-581 HNYFGKYSVDEGVL
+581 HNYFGKYSVDEGAI
-595 TEGDTAAVE
+595 TEGDAAAVE

-609 ANRNVWFAYN
+609 ANRHVWFAYN

-628 ENGNT
+628 ENGST

-688 WEVDR
+688 WEVDKA
-693 EYLMPKSL
+693 YLMPKSL
-701 SCWEHVGT
+701 SCWEHVDAT
-709 GIVDVMGF
+709 NVDVTGF

-729 EVGFRVGE
+729 EVGFKVGGE
-737 AKLPANQLTETY
+737 KLKANQLTEEY
-749 MDGGETATLI
+749 MQNGEKATLI
-759 KEGDQPVVYQKI
+759 KDGEQSVVYDKI
-771 NVTRKDGGSDSYT
+771 IVDCKSTRTEVFDIT
-784 VSSVTSKTAGYLACY
+784 SVTNKTKGSLACY

-836 EYKGAGSDAD
+836 QYKGAGSDAD

-860 AVKPVFT
+860 AVEPVFT

-892 PTEPEKPIEPAEPEQ
+892 PTEPE
-907 PTEPEQPIEP
+907 QPIEP

-932 INVTVHDAGETYT
+932 INLTVHDAGETYT

-958 HIGADNKLFA
+958 HIGADDKLFA

-992 AKYVSTSYLQAKY
+992 AKYVSTSYLQVKY
-1005 MENFFFRNRGIYLI
+1005 IENFFLRNRGIYLI